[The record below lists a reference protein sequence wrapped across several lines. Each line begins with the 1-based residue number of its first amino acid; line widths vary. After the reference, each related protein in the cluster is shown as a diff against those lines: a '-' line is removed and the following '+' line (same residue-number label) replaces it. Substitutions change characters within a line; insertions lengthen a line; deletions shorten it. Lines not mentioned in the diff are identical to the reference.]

1 MLGNV
6 RLLIG
11 PLSRPVRTA
20 NQHRRN
26 LTQNERHQ
34 PSGVEAEWTDNQVQK
49 TSLSGQADTGRL
61 YQLLFA
67 SVSTSTTRIQINTH
81 SHAISSSLTNTT
93 NTTNTITK
101 MTVKATT
108 CCRQGTDAECACG
121 EFRHSS
127 SDSSNDILTINLA
140 NSPESHLFMRR
151 AVCSSLHLRQG
162 HH

>member
-93 NTTNTITK
+93 NTITK

-121 EFRHSS
+121 EFCHSS
-127 SDSSNDILTINLA
+127 SDSIATIY
-140 NSPESHLFMRR
+140 
-151 AVCSSLHLRQG
+151 
-162 HH
+162 